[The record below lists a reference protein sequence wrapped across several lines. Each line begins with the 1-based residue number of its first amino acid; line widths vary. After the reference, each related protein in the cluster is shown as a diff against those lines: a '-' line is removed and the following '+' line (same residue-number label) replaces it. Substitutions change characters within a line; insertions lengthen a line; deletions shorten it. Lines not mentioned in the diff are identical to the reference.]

1 MTVLME
7 TRVEAK
13 TRTATAIKITS
24 EIVESTD
31 FNVFDDIF
39 DGFIPFGD
47 EDDRGGGD
55 ESCDSQYEE
64 CDEPAKH
71 YVMFAD
77 PQGRQ
82 DCYGKLYLC
91 PKHYVQY
98 LHFILDS
105 MRVNNG
111 MKDLDGRWDSICDPC
126 LRHRLRT
133 NPKQMM
139 WERQLPGRGG

>member
-31 FNVFDDIF
+31 FNVFDDI
-39 DGFIPFGD
+39 IPFGD

-91 PKHYVQY
+91 PKHYAQY

-105 MRVNNG
+105 MRMNNG
-111 MKDLDGRWDSICDPC
+111 MKDLDDDGTRFAIRAYVTGYGPI
-126 LRHRLRT
+126 RNR
-133 NPKQMM
+133 
-139 WERQLPGRGG
+139 

>member
-13 TRTATAIKITS
+13 TRTATALKITS

-91 PKHYVQY
+91 PKHYAQY

-105 MRVNNG
+105 MRMNNG
-111 MKDLDGRWDSICDPC
+111 MKDLDDDGTRFAIRAYVTGYGPI
-126 LRHRLRT
+126 RNR
-133 NPKQMM
+133 
-139 WERQLPGRGG
+139 